1 VIDLHTHSTASDGTL
16 APEALIDLAAERKLT
31 ALALTDH
38 DTVAGLPAA
47 LAQGKKRGL
56 EVVPGVE
63 LGIQWN
69 GAGQMH
75 LLGYFFRAEDAGLSE
90 RLRWLRDRRRERAQR
105 IVEKL
110 KAAGVALSF
119 ERVEQIAG
127 GEAIGR
133 PHVARALMEAGVV
146 ASIGEAFGRF
156 LSPGRPGYE
165 DKDELTPEQAIQLIR
180 AAGGVAVL
188 AHPGTLK
195 LAGAALEN
203 CLKELMGHGLAGLE
217 AIWSSHSAEQVRD
230 YKALAEKMGLLTT
243 GGSDFHGENKPDIQL
258 GTGRRGNV
266 QVPDSV
272 LTALRQR
279 CQARPAS
286 GSD

>member
-1 VIDLHTHSTASDGTL
+1 MIDLHTHSTASDGTL
-16 APEALIDLAAERKLT
+16 APEAVVDLAAAQKLT

-63 LGIQWN
+63 LGIQWD
-69 GAGQMH
+69 GPEASGGQMH
-75 LLGYFFRAEDAGLSE
+75 LLGYLFRADDSGLCD
-90 RLRWLRDRRRERAQR
+90 RLSWLRDRRRERAQR

-110 KAAGVALSF
+110 KAAGVELSF
-119 ERVEQIAG
+119 GRIQEIAG
-127 GEAIGR
+127 GESIGR
-133 PHVARALMEAGVV
+133 PHVAQALIEAGAVS
-146 ASIGEAFGRF
+146 SIGEAFGRF

-165 DKDELTPEQAIQLIR
+165 DKDELTPAEAIQLIR
-180 AAGGVAVL
+180 SAGGVAVL

-195 LAGAALEN
+195 LKGAALER
-203 CLKELMGHGLAGLE
+203 CVKELMGYGLAGLE
-217 AIWSSHSAEQVRD
+217 AIWSSHSAEQVREL
-230 YKALAEKMGLLTT
+230 KALAEKLGLLIT

-258 GTGRRGNV
+258 GTGRKNNV

-272 LTALRQR
+272 LAALRQR
-279 CQARPAS
+279 AQA
-286 GSD
+286 

>member
-1 VIDLHTHSTASDGTL
+1 MIDLHTHSTASDGTL
-16 APEALIDLAAERKLT
+16 SPEALVDLAVAQKLS
-31 ALALTDH
+31 AIALTDH
-38 DTVAGLPAA
+38 DTVAGLPPAI
-47 LAQGKKRGL
+47 AQGKKHSL
-56 EVVPGVE
+56 EVVTGVE

-69 GAGQMH
+69 SAGQMH
-75 LLGYFFRAEDAGLSE
+75 LLGYLFRADDAGLGE
-90 RLRWLRDRRRERAQR
+90 RLAWLRDRRRERAQR

-110 KAAGVALSF
+110 QAAGVGISF
-119 ERVEQIAG
+119 ERVEAAAG

-146 ASIGEAFGRF
+146 SSIGEAFGRF

-165 DKDELTPEQAIQLIR
+165 DKDELTPAQAVQLIR

-195 LAGAALEN
+195 LAGSALES
-203 CLKELMGHGLAGLE
+203 CVRELMGHGLAGLE
-217 AIWSSHSAEQVRD
+217 AIWSSHSAEQMREL
-230 YKALAEKMGLLTT
+230 KALAEKLGLITT
-243 GGSDFHGENKPDIQL
+243 GGSDFHGENKPDIKL
-258 GTGRRGNV
+258 GTGRKNNV

-279 CQARPAS
+279 VAA
-286 GSD
+286 

>member
-1 VIDLHTHSTASDGTL
+1 MIDLHTHSTASDGTL
-16 APEALIDLAAERKLT
+16 EPAAVVDLAAERQLT

-38 DTVAGLPAA
+38 DTLAGLPAA

-63 LGIQWN
+63 LGIEWS
-69 GAGQMH
+69 GPGQMH
-75 LLGYFFRAEDAGLSE
+75 LLGYCFRPDDAGLRE

-110 KAAGVALSF
+110 NAVGIAITLAQVEAA
-119 ERVEQIAG
+119 AG

-133 PHVARALMEAGVV
+133 PHVARALIEAGVV
-146 ASIGEAFGRF
+146 SSIGEAFGRF

-180 AAGGVAVL
+180 SAGGVAVV
-188 AHPGTLK
+188 AHPVTLK
-195 LAGAALEN
+195 LKGAALEAF
-203 CLKELMGHGLAGLE
+203 LKELVGYGLEGLE
-217 AIWSSHSAEQVRD
+217 AVWSGHSPEQMRELQ
-230 YKALAEKMGLLTT
+230 ALADKLGLVTT
-243 GGSDFHGENKPDIQL
+243 GGSDFHGDNKPDIQL
-258 GTGRRGNV
+258 GAGRHGNV

-272 LTALRQR
+272 LAALRHR
-279 CQARPAS
+279 AAVA
-286 GSD
+286 

>member
-1 VIDLHTHSTASDGTL
+1 MIDLHTHSTASDGTL
-16 APEALIDLAAERKLT
+16 APEAVVDLAAAQKLT

-38 DTVAGLPAA
+38 DTLAGLPPAIA
-47 LAQGKKRGL
+47 RGKKHSL

-63 LGIQWN
+63 LGIQWD
-69 GAGQMH
+69 GGGQMH
-75 LLGYFFRAEDAGLSE
+75 LLGYLFRADDAGLVE
-90 RLRWLRDRRRERAQR
+90 RLGWLRDRRRERAQR
-105 IVEKL
+105 IIEKL
-110 KAAGVALSF
+110 KAAGVEISF
-119 ERVEQIAG
+119 ERVEAAAG
-127 GEAIGR
+127 GESIGR

-146 ASIGEAFGRF
+146 SSIGEAFGRF
-156 LSPGRPGYE
+156 LSSGRPGYE

-195 LAGAALEN
+195 LKAGGLQRCVEE
-203 CLKELMGHGLAGLE
+203 LKSYGLAGLE
-217 AIWSSHSAEQVRD
+217 AIWSSHSPEQVRD
-230 YKALAEKMGLLTT
+230 LQALAEKLGLITT

-272 LTALRQR
+272 LTSLRQR
-279 CQARPAS
+279 AQA
-286 GSD
+286 